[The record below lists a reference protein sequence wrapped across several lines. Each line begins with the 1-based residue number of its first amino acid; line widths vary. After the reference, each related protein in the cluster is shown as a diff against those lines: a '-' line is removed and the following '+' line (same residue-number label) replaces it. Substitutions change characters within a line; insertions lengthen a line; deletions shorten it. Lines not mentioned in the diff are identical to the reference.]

1 MKRYLWYALRTS
13 ESVRMG
19 EPSHR
24 GSYHRLH
31 NITQMNHAPQDLF
44 AIELHPPLNKMPL
57 RYRTESPPRQDSL
70 DSVQLTDVDDS
81 IVLSDLVRTGEASRL
96 RRRGAM
102 RLDHNFMNTQ
112 RYTSGRT
119 TPPTIIVPTSPSW
132 ISPDDEDED
141 DDFTQTWDQAD
152 DTISLSAEVRAVAD
166 SDSCDHILYCGRE
179 EPMLQWT
186 IGRGPY
192 EPPSPLPSYPPI
204 STSHNR
210 NTRWTNGCG
219 AIIHMRAWRR
229 QRTSVWAGKDEAT
242 SAVVPIDPSYLERPS
257 IVRSAR
263 SACGCV
269 REAVGCAIW

>member
-1 MKRYLWYALRTS
+1 
-13 ESVRMG
+13 
-19 EPSHR
+19 
-24 GSYHRLH
+24 
-31 NITQMNHAPQDLF
+31 
-44 AIELHPPLNKMPL
+44 MPL

-102 RLDHNFMNTQ
+102 RLDHNAMNTQ
-112 RYTSGRT
+112 RYTGGT

-132 ISPDDEDED
+132 IAPDDEED
-141 DDFTQTWDQAD
+141 DDFTQTWEQAD
-152 DTISLSAEVRAVAD
+152 DTMSLSGEVRAVAD
-166 SDSCDHILYCGRE
+166 SDPCDHILYCGRE

-242 SAVVPIDPSYLERPS
+242 SAVVPIDPSYLDRPS